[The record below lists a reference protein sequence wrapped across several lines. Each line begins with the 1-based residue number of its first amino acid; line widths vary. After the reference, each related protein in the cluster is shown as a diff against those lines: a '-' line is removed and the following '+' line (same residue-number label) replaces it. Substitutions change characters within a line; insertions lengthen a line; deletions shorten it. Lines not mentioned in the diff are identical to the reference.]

1 VTKGDV
7 WAGLTLAGLG
17 IFIIQQAL
25 VLDYFSEYG
34 LGPGFLPLWLGIVIF
49 TLSLTLIGIRLL
61 GRPEAL
67 ENKGGTSAG
76 TGRALAT
83 WGGLMVAIAL
93 LSALGFVVSFALL
106 TFLLV
111 LVMERRSPLTSTAV
125 AVGGALG
132 FYLVFSAILGV
143 PLPQGPWGF

>member
-1 VTKGDV
+1 MTKGDV
-7 WAGLTLAGLG
+7 WAGLILAGLA

-49 TLSLTLIGIRLL
+49 TLSLALIGIRIL
-61 GRPEAL
+61 GRPEAF
-67 ENKGGTSAG
+67 ENEGGTSAG

-83 WGGLMVAIAL
+83 WGGLMLAIAL
-93 LSALGFVVSFALL
+93 LNVLGFITSFVLL

-111 LVMERRSPLTSTAV
+111 LVMDRRSPSTSMVV